1 MKDMKTRVIDSNIE
15 LKERES
21 LLADLGRAIRQA
33 REARGMSQLA
43 LSLATGLSKTFLCDL
58 ENGRRNPSFETL
70 CRLAK
75 ALTADVSE
83 LVMGAGEFALPITYF
98 ENASK

>member
-15 LKERES
+15 PKERES

-83 LVMGAGEFALPITYF
+83 LVMGAGEFALPIAYF